1 MQYEYKVRTHGLVD
15 PSDLR
20 NVQLEVSEKLH
31 AHCGGSEPVCVLTTD
46 PQESASRH
54 SSAGAAV
61 PCIVPCNYCSGIR
74 ARPCPDGR
82 GGSLRGPGR
91 GRAGAAVPRL
101 FGASRAV
108 PRGASEVA
116 TTSTPH
122 TPHRVRPCV
131 RTPAWRPKSKFG
143 FSYESHKYHYRAR
156 LGHII
161 LRTRRVS
168 GALH

>member
-1 MQYEYKVRTHGLVD
+1 MNTW
-15 PSDLR
+15 PSRSFRPEKCSAR
-20 NVQLEVSEKLH
+20 NVWRFKYPALQQLRARPVP
-31 AHCGGSEPVCVLTTD
+31 ARRGGSLRGPGNG
-46 PQESASRH
+46 R
-54 SSAGAAV
+54 AGAAV
-61 PCIVPCNYCSGIR
+61 PCIVPCISGIR

-82 GGSLRGPGR
+82 APGH